1 MTGHRVVWTQQGIA
15 EVEEFEM
22 PKPSEGQLL
31 LRTRVSL
38 VSPGTERAFF
48 LGLPNATSRYPQY
61 PGYSNV
67 GEVVEVGSPLS
78 TQHSALTFQVGDRV
92 ACGSRHASH
101 VVVNAADCLH
111 VPEGAPDEEAVFFNL
126 AAIAMQGVRKA
137 RVELGEPVA
146 VIGAGLIGLL
156 AMQLAKLNGALPAI
170 SVDKDERRLEF
181 ARQAGADVALVAD
194 DNAASAVRELS
205 GSDGASVVIEATG
218 FPAAILQA
226 FALAKTFGRVIL
238 LGSTRGETESVNF
251 YRDVHKKGLTIIGAH
266 AAMRPRQESSAG
278 WWTTKDDQRVALK
291 LLAMK
296 RLAIQPLIT
305 HRFAWQESP
314 QAYALLKEWNLNA
327 LGMVL
332 NWR

>member
-1 MTGHRVVWTQQGIA
+1 MILPSQRVVWTQRGVA
-15 EVEEFEM
+15 EVEMFDT
-22 PKPSEGQLL
+22 PAPSEGQLL

-48 LGLPNATSRYPQY
+48 LGLPNTSDRYPQY

-67 GEVVEVGSPLS
+67 GEVVEVGAKVAS
-78 TQHSALTFQVGDRV
+78 FNVGDVV

-101 VVVNAADCLH
+101 VVVNAVDCLP
-111 VPEGAPDEEAVFFNL
+111 VPDGAPDEEAVFFNL

-137 RVELGEPVA
+137 RVELGESVA

-181 ARQAGADVALVAD
+181 ARQAGADTTVVAD
-194 DNAASAVRELS
+194 DNALSAVRQLAEA
-205 GSDGASVVIEATG
+205 DGASVVIEATG

-266 AAMRPRQESSAG
+266 AAMRPRVESSAG

-291 LLAMK
+291 LLALK
-296 RLAIQPLIT
+296 RLNIQPLIT
-305 HRFAWQESP
+305 HLFAWQDAP
-314 QAYALLKEWNLNA
+314 KAYELLKEWNLNA
-327 LGMVL
+327 LGMIL
-332 NWR
+332 NWRD